1 VRFVWLGLLVAWPVW
16 GQQPL
21 GGYGAGEPLAAA
33 PGQLVTV
40 FVSDFGTEAEL
51 PARAGSLPLPT
62 RLQAGDGSLGV
73 ILVSG
78 FNELLPILK
87 ADRVSPNQVALTVR
101 MPWGLADRPFP
112 VRWVTAIWSSPGIS
126 GSALCREFGARCSR
140 PLTLSVRRSVVHI
153 LRTCDSVLD
162 QATPDPSCTALITRR
177 DGSTVSEQAPVRFG
191 EELTA
196 WAVGLGEPSD
206 QTGSPPSAGALID
219 GTTVSVQFCGMA
231 VRPPGSDAPAASYA
245 GLIDADVGLY
255 QVNFRIPEDASGD
268 PSCETQEPSPLQA
281 RVTLGRSIGG
291 AVDSFDSVEIP
302 FLR

>member
-1 VRFVWLGLLVAWPVW
+1 MGLILVGPLL

-21 GGYGAGEPLAAA
+21 GGYGAGEPLAVA

-40 FVSDFGTEAEL
+40 FVSDFGAEAEL
-51 PARAGSLPLPT
+51 PARAGPLPLPT

-87 ADRVSPNQVALTVR
+87 ADRVSPNQVAMTVR
-101 MPWGLADRPFP
+101 MPWRLADRPFP
-112 VRWVTAIWSSPGIS
+112 VSWVTAIWSSPGIS

-140 PLTLSVRRSVVHI
+140 RLDLSVRRSAVHL

-162 QATPDPSCTALITRR
+162 QPTTVPSCAALITRR
-177 DGSTVSEQAPVRFG
+177 DGSIVSEQAPVRFG

-206 QTGSPPSAGALID
+206 MTGSPPSAGALID
-219 GTTVSVQFCGMA
+219 GVSVNVQFCGTA
-231 VRPPGSDAPAASYA
+231 VRAPASDAPAAEYS
-245 GLIDADVGLY
+245 GLVDAEVGLY
-255 QVNFRIPEDASGD
+255 QVNFRIPGDASGD
-268 PSCETQEPSPLQA
+268 ASCATKEPLPLQA
-281 RVTLGRSIGG
+281 RVTVGRSIGG
-291 AVDSFDSVEIP
+291 AVDSFDAVEVP